1 MNGILYKQRNKI
13 KIYSFGRWRI
23 KFVGKTNC
31 GRKWLYLLRRSTS
44 RSSLLSILIRIIVRC
59 VIVIKSH
66 PILII
71 SAGGCIHNISK
82 WGLMSRVLISL
93 VYVRSGKIRWIVS
106 VRGGIHDISEGWL
119 ITGGRISLV
128 YIITRVI
135 GWIVPV
141 VRSGSLKTT

>member
-1 MNGILYKQRNKI
+1 
-13 KIYSFGRWRI
+13 
-23 KFVGKTNC
+23 
-31 GRKWLYLLRRSTS
+31 
-44 RSSLLSILIRIIVRC
+44 
-59 VIVIKSH
+59 
-66 PILII
+66 
-71 SAGGCIHNISK
+71 
-82 WGLMSRVLISL
+82 MSRVLISL